1 MTYKPHPAILEL
13 EERLMS
19 DQQILSAINEI
30 MDIIRAHYPDASLEY
45 GFADDPVGIHATVTV
60 DVEDTEEVSD
70 LYLDRLIDMRFEES
84 LPLYFVTVPP
94 AGRSAEWVRQ
104 RLEEATR
111 RDRVEAPSMS

>member
-19 DQQILSAINEI
+19 DHQILSAIDEI
-30 MDIIRAHYPDASLEY
+30 MGIIRAHYPDASVEY
-45 GFADDPVGIHATVTV
+45 GFGDDPVGIHATVTV

-94 AGRSAEWVRQ
+94 SERSAEWARQ
-104 RLEEATR
+104 RLEEAAR
-111 RDRVEAPSMS
+111 RDRVEAVS